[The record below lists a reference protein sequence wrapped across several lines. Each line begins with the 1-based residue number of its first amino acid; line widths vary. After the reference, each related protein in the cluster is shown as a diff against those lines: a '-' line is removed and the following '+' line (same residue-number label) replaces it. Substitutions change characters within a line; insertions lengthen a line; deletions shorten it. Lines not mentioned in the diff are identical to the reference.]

1 MNKIKCS
8 MKLSEWDLG
17 NLLPDLRNEKSVVMF
32 IHNDENET
40 KQDDIQLTI
49 SPYGEM
55 KTIVNEDED
64 ILLNSIYLSEQLFE
78 LIETENNEKFIY
90 SNGKRFRY
98 GFKVGDEAVML
109 KTLDS
114 KLIIVNNDNSE
125 DEIEV

>member
-1 MNKIKCS
+1 

-17 NLLPDLRNEKSVVMF
+17 NLLPDLRNGKSVVMF
-32 IHNDENET
+32 IHNEDNET
-40 KQDDIQLTI
+40 KQDDVQLTI

-55 KTIVNEDED
+55 KKTSNENEDT
-64 ILLNSIYLSEQLFE
+64 LLNSIYLSEQLFE

-98 GFKVGDEAVML
+98 GFKVSDGAVML
-109 KTLDS
+109 KTSNS